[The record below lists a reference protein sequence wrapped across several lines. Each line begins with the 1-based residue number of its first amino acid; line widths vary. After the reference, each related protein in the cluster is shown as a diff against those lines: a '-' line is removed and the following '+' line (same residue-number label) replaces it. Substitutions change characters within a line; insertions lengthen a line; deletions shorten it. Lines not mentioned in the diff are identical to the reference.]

1 MKKLKF
7 YIASVLLLLSVS
19 ASAQCSFRNTAFNDG
34 EYLNYNLYF
43 NWKFVWVKVG
53 TASWYTVSSIYEGTP
68 AYRASLTTRGN
79 GKLDNYFVMRDTL
92 LCYNTKDLAPLYY
105 RKGAKEGKRYTVDEV
120 FYSYPNGKVQTKQH
134 RIDNDGE
141 QHWKTSSQKE
151 CVYDMMS
158 IFLRARSF
166 NPASWKKG
174 YVVDFPLIGGKT
186 LLPARIIY
194 NGKKIIKADND
205 KKYRCLELAYY
216 EKEDRK
222 WRNLANFFVTDDENH
237 IPVRLDMNLKFGS
250 AKAFLISMKGI
261 RHKIA
266 SQVN

>member
-1 MKKLKF
+1 
-7 YIASVLLLLSVS
+7 
-19 ASAQCSFRNTAFNDG
+19 
-34 EYLNYNLYF
+34 
-43 NWKFVWVKVG
+43 
-53 TASWYTVSSIYEGTP
+53 
-68 AYRASLTTRGN
+68 
-79 GKLDNYFVMRDTL
+79 
-92 LCYNTKDLAPLYY
+92 
-105 RKGAKEGKRYTVDEV
+105 
-120 FYSYPNGKVQTKQH
+120 
-134 RIDNDGE
+134 
-141 QHWKTSSQKE
+141 
-151 CVYDMMS
+151 MMS

-166 NPASWKKG
+166 NPANWKKG

-194 NGKKIIKADND
+194 NGKKTIKADND

-216 EKEDRK
+216 EKEDGK
-222 WRNLANFFVTDDENH
+222 WRNLANFFITDDDNH